1 MGVNAVPLAAR
12 RGSRGVAA
20 FVLSALGVLTATGL
34 VLATDSDPSHVRWPL
49 VFLPVAVCAAPVL
62 VPTREV
68 RIGACVVL
76 GAWCLVTGFTIGFL
90 LLPAWFAL
98 LGAVVRED
106 R

>member
-1 MGVNAVPLAAR
+1 MGVNAVPFAAR
-12 RGSRGVAA
+12 RGSWGVAA

-34 VLATDSDPSHVRWPL
+34 VLAADSDPSDVRWPL
-49 VFLPVAVCAAPVL
+49 VVLPVAVCAAPL
-62 VPTREV
+62 LFPTRAV

-76 GAWCLVTGFTIGFL
+76 GAWCVLAGFTIGFL

-98 LGAVVRED
+98 VGAVVRED